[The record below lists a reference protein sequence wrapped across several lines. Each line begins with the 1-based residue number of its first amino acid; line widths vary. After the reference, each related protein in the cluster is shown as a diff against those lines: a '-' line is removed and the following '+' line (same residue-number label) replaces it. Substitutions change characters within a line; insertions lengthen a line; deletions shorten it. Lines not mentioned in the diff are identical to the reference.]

1 MLEIIFVIT
10 LWKKMGELM
19 RSKGYERPF
28 WFQFFV
34 PVCWLGGEF
43 IGALIYAV
51 IRAMREQQATGF
63 DFFLYLAALV
73 GAGIGAGCIFL
84 IANCFS
90 NRSQIPPPLPTNN
103 S

>member
-19 RSKGYERPF
+19 RSKGYDKPF
-28 WFQFFV
+28 WFLFFV

-43 IGALIYAV
+43 LGAFVYAV
-51 IRAMREQQATGF
+51 VRAIRGQQDTGF
-63 DFFLYLAALV
+63 DIFLYLAALV
-73 GAGIGAGCIFL
+73 GAGLGAGGIFL

-90 NRSQIPPPLPTNN
+90 RRAQSPPPLQN
-103 S
+103 

>member
-19 RSKGYERPF
+19 RSKGYDKPF

-43 IGALIYAV
+43 LGAFVYAIIRV
-51 IRAMREQQATGF
+51 IRGQQATGF
-63 DFFLYLAALV
+63 DIFLYLAALV
-73 GAGIGAGCIFL
+73 GAGLGAGVIFL

-90 NRSQIPPPLPTNN
+90 PRVPPPLPDHH